1 MEDKSTIP
9 VGFVLKQIRKAKNI
23 SQKEI
28 AEKLGLSSSSIY
40 RFEKGGDFSFNK
52 YLEYC
57 NYLKIGSN
65 LPLMICNNDKALHLY
80 ERICLSGTE
89 KEMFE
94 MIFFVLFIRDLNQS
108 IDNYFDSTLLKI
120 AETGDYGI
128 IRMI

>member
-1 MEDKSTIP
+1 MEDKNILT

-28 AEKLGLSSSSIY
+28 AEKLDLSSSSIY
-40 RFEKGGDFSFNK
+40 RFEKGGDLSFNK

-57 NYLKIGSN
+57 KYLEIGSDI
-65 LPLMICNNDKALHLY
+65 PLTICNNDKALHLY
-80 ERICLSGTE
+80 ERICLSGSE

-94 MIFFVLFIRDLNQS
+94 TIFFVLFIHNLNQN

-120 AETGDYGI
+120 DKTGSNDF
-128 IRMI
+128 IRTI